1 MNAQI
6 QERVEQFVQEILDLV
21 ERAGSERR
29 SEVLSAVTTLLAAE
43 ADRPPRKGP
52 STARAPTSSTK
63 GRVAR
68 RPTPSPGSDH
78 GGPRSRRRAPSG
90 TTAPPGV
97 GSRSSSNAP
106 RGRAGG
112 ARSSSGEAD
121 PMGLV
126 SVAAAPSPAAPGA
139 EATATGPVAEREGQ
153 VLAAVRA
160 LGRPTAREV
169 AGHTG
174 LPNGSVAVALRALG
188 ARGLV
193 ARAESGRG
201 IEYTLPPAAS
211 WA

>member
-1 MNAQI
+1 
-6 QERVEQFVQEILDLV
+6 
-21 ERAGSERR
+21 
-29 SEVLSAVTTLLAAE
+29 
-43 ADRPPRKGP
+43 
-52 STARAPTSSTK
+52 
-63 GRVAR
+63 
-68 RPTPSPGSDH
+68 
-78 GGPRSRRRAPSG
+78 
-90 TTAPPGV
+90 
-97 GSRSSSNAP
+97 
-106 RGRAGG
+106 
-112 ARSSSGEAD
+112 
-121 PMGLV
+121 MGLV
-126 SVAAAPSPAAPGA
+126 SVAAAPSPAAPLT
-139 EATATGPVAEREGQ
+139 EAAGPVAEREGQ